1 MPIEHDNEKSITAI
15 RKRAQE
21 LADSPELR
29 GDPWEAEILAALSD
43 GTLRFDTLDDET
55 LDRCIQTLGIEAVV
69 DALVE
74 AGKKKMPAHED
85 QKVKVAEMP
94 VRIREKVAR
103 QGQQMATGKGVTWMR
118 WGWLAAAAAV
128 ILAAGIW
135 YRTNGPGKGPRS
147 NAPTNFA
154 LEWPPN
160 APFDLSSH
168 RTWGQPNSPL
178 AQNMPDFSKST
189 STLGPGGGDERYTPW
204 RLATV
209 IVKSPEGWGSGTFI
223 SADGWLLTNYHVV
236 ANSAQR
242 AALTGSPVALDII
255 TARMTDGRMKAQPAV
270 KATVY
275 RVDPT
280 HDLALLKLQSM
291 PAGLTKV
298 PYFKFGQSVQDGEG
312 CFVIGSQDNGPAWWV
327 RSGNVSQEFDF
338 PEDLSQFAA
347 GAASAGASIDRDRA
361 TVIVTDTRIAPGDS
375 GGPLLNSNGE
385 LIGLTFATSANES
398 AGSVGWHIALKHL
411 QAFTATFPT
420 QPEGVPFDPWTAGL
434 PEASVLEPQL
444 SDANHDGRIDSLIYR
459 YASSEASGGNQ
470 PQAVAM
476 TDFIDF
482 TQSAHSDDPLDLV
495 PKGLWGME
503 TRGHY
508 RFDVF
513 LTVRADGN
521 TAVGYTNRD
530 GIVDEIR
537 ISTTSTQRENSSVIW
552 RRNSSGQWHSE
563 VPPTPTPLFDVARIG
578 RGNIGL
584 LETIAGQIL
593 GGSAD
598 HQSRGNGSSQPA
610 QGVNRP
616 PNKM

>member
-1 MPIEHDNEKSITAI
+1 MPFEHDNEKSIAAI

-21 LADSPELR
+21 LADSAELR
-29 GDPWEAEILAALSD
+29 GSPPEVEILAALRD
-43 GTLRFDTLDDET
+43 GTLRFDRLDDET

-69 DALVE
+69 DALIGGSGEMAGGSE
-74 AGKKKMPAHED
+74 AQGSKVTEMPA
-85 QKVKVAEMP
+85 
-94 VRIREKVAR
+94 RLRERMAMH
-103 QGQQMATGKGVTWMR
+103 GQMKAAPKGVGWMR
-118 WGWLAAAAAV
+118 WGWMAAAAAV
-128 ILAAGIW
+128 ILAVGTW
-135 YRTNGPGKGPRS
+135 YMTIGPGKGPGPS
-147 NAPTNFA
+147 HPEKFALQWPANAPI
-154 LEWPPN
+154 
-160 APFDLSSH
+160 DLSSR

-178 AQNMPDFSKST
+178 AQNMPDFNKGVA
-189 STLGPGGGDERYTPW
+189 TLGGGDEKYTEW

-209 IVKSPEGWGSGTFI
+209 IVKSPEGWGSGAFI
-223 SADGWLLTNYHVV
+223 SPDGWLLTNYHVV

-242 AALTGSPVALDII
+242 AALTGSPVVLDVI

-280 HDLALLKLQSM
+280 HDLALLKLQTL

-298 PYFKFGQSVQDGEG
+298 PYFKFGQTVEDGEN

-347 GAASAGASIDRDRA
+347 GAASPGANIDRDRA
-361 TVIVTDTRIAPGDS
+361 TVVVTDTRIAPGDS
-375 GGPLLNSNGE
+375 GGPLLNSSGE

-411 QAFTATFPT
+411 QAFTASFPT

-444 SDANHDGRIDSLIYR
+444 SDANHDGRIDSLIYH
-459 YASSEASGGNQ
+459 YATSEGGEGSA

-482 TQSAHSDDPLDLV
+482 TQSARSDDPLNLV

-503 TRGHY
+503 TRGHF
-508 RFDVF
+508 RFDIF
-513 LTVRADGN
+513 LTVRADGT

-537 ISTTSTQRENSSVIW
+537 ISSSQQENASVIW
-552 RRNSSGQWHSE
+552 RRNPSGQWHAE
-563 VPPTPTPLFDVARIG
+563 TPPAATPLFDVTRIG

-598 HQSRGNGSSQPA
+598 HQSRSNGASQPA